1 MQRRLIKKSSGQ
13 LIVLRNVKSFGND
26 GVGDIKSV
34 GVANLNRLQLDSTKR
49 TQVLSFNMQIFIVS
63 CARIGGVDKI

>member
-13 LIVLRNVKSFGND
+13 LIVLRNVKSFGNG

-63 CARIGGVDKI
+63 CARIAGVDKI

>member
-1 MQRRLIKKSSGQ
+1 MLNH
-13 LIVLRNVKSFGND
+13 LAAMEL
-26 GVGDIKSV
+26 GDIKSV

-63 CARIGGVDKI
+63 GNRIGGVDKYNLHMYLPFSLSLSL